1 MSLTQRLT
9 LCDTEVRK
17 HLEPGERVLAVGR
30 CEDITEVH
38 GPERGGTASAYVM
51 ITTQRLRWVPHSH
64 LDYEASLDL
73 DEVTAFTERTLAHRY
88 TISLRHPPVERR
100 RMVPDERFPLEWR
113 VHLRAKGHLRGD
125 GRSPLSRTELAF
137 SRRDTQAAR
146 ALRGAFTARL
156 SS

>member
-9 LCDTEVRK
+9 LCDTAVRK

-51 ITTQRLRWVPHSH
+51 ITTQRLR
-64 LDYEASLDL
+64 
-73 DEVTAFTERTLAHRY
+73 R
-88 TISLRHPPVERR
+88 
-100 RMVPDERFPLEWR
+100 VPDERFPLECR

-137 SRRDTQAAR
+137 SRRDTQAAG
-146 ALRGAFTARL
+146 ALRKALNARL